1 MIDSEANVIIASPD
15 LLLEN
20 LAENRID
27 VSNVNILVV
36 DDINLIKKKRQ
47 LNNLDKILAL
57 LPANKQNIVFTTR
70 RSKETQDTLNKI
82 LKTPA
87 EIKVDKA
94 RESETAEIGQNIPEI
109 PQKEIRAEEKASA
122 EKAAR
127 RPAPNAKID
136 LKPPLL
142 DKKALDLSKRYK
154 VFGKKTPTFLLA
166 DTKLVEE
173 AE

>member
-1 MIDSEANVIIASPD
+1 MTKPEKVKLRKSG
-15 LLLEN
+15 
-20 LAENRID
+20 RIFPK
-27 VSNVNILVV
+27 SR
-36 DDINLIKKKRQ
+36 KKKF
-47 LNNLDKILAL
+47 AL
-57 LPANKQNIVFTTR
+57 K
-70 RSKETQDTLNKI
+70 K
-82 LKTPA
+82 KT
-87 EIKVDKA
+87 
-94 RESETAEIGQNIPEI
+94 
-109 PQKEIRAEEKASA
+109 SA

>member
-94 RESETAEIGQNIPEI
+94 RESETAEIGQNIP
-109 PQKEIRAEEKASA
+109 
-122 EKAAR
+122 
-127 RPAPNAKID
+127 
-136 LKPPLL
+136 
-142 DKKALDLSKRYK
+142 
-154 VFGKKTPTFLLA
+154 
-166 DTKLVEE
+166 
-173 AE
+173 

>member
-57 LPANKQNIVFTTR
+57 LPAN
-70 RSKETQDTLNKI
+70 
-82 LKTPA
+82 
-87 EIKVDKA
+87 
-94 RESETAEIGQNIPEI
+94 
-109 PQKEIRAEEKASA
+109 
-122 EKAAR
+122 
-127 RPAPNAKID
+127 
-136 LKPPLL
+136 
-142 DKKALDLSKRYK
+142 
-154 VFGKKTPTFLLA
+154 
-166 DTKLVEE
+166 
-173 AE
+173 